1 MDQELKAYL
10 DEREARMDGRFSQM
24 DGRFS
29 QMEGRMDE
37 RFKQIETEVR
47 HTRVLV
53 EGLDSN
59 IRLLAEAVIGTNER
73 IDFLRA
79 DTTAGFEEIK
89 GRVGMIQE
97 TLVPR
102 VKTLENKVEQE
113 NLDVLEVIREKFGV
127 RRAP

>member
-1 MDQELKAYL
+1 
-10 DEREARMDGRFSQM
+10 
-24 DGRFS
+24 
-29 QMEGRMDE
+29 MDE
-37 RFKQIETEVR
+37 RFAGVDERFAGVDERFAGVDERFAGMDERSKQIETEVR

-53 EGLDSN
+53 EGLNSN

-73 IDFLRA
+73 IDFFRA

-113 NLDVLEVIREKFGV
+113 TRDVLDVIREKFGV
-127 RRAP
+127 RQAP